1 MEEGWY
7 LSSSPIITAN
17 WLAPSNKWAAD
28 RRRHRQDFP
37 DRRPADK
44 CFATGVRLRAVA
56 NRWTEMGRARL
67 PGFPVSTVAVQ
78 PDETCHAKPLRCS
91 ACQSENQFDPDLR
104 CCQLSFREP
113 LQRSRKVPIPRNA
126 AD

>member
-1 MEEGWY
+1 
-7 LSSSPIITAN
+7 
-17 WLAPSNKWAAD
+17 
-28 RRRHRQDFP
+28 
-37 DRRPADK
+37 
-44 CFATGVRLRAVA
+44 
-56 NRWTEMGRARL
+56 MGRARL